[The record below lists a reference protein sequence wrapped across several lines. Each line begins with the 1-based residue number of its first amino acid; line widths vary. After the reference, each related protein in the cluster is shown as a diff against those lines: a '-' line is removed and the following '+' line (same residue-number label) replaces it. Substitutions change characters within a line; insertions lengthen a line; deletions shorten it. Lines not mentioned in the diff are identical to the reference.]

1 MTVVSIMVM
10 IVIST
15 NNHIES
21 HHIQSK
27 QQVLAFI
34 CFQSNYEM
42 ECVNGKGEYYG
53 NHCNEYQQSY

>member
-1 MTVVSIMVM
+1 MTVAIIMVI

-27 QQVLAFI
+27 QQVRAFI

-42 ECVNGKGEYYG
+42 EFVNEKGVYYG